1 MRAPG
6 RTRGGAGTAATRGRG
21 ASYAVAVRLLTW
33 TFVAYLAAV
42 GVVTLWPSPQST
54 AAPGWATV
62 TLDVL
67 HGIGVPMTLPV
78 LEASA
83 NVVMFLPFGVLGL
96 PLLRGLVARRGTR
109 APGVWRAVGLVTLA
123 GAVLSAAIELT
134 QNLLPGRVPTVQ
146 DVVLNTAGALLGAL
160 AVAAVV
166 GAVASWRPRSQ
177 GSTSPST

>member
-1 MRAPG
+1 
-6 RTRGGAGTAATRGRG
+6 
-21 ASYAVAVRLLTW
+21 VAVRLLTW

-54 AAPGWATV
+54 AAPGWATA
-62 TLDVL
+62 TLDAL
-67 HGIGVPMTLPV
+67 HGLGVPMTLPV

-96 PLLRGLVARRGTR
+96 PLLRAAVARRGR
-109 APGVWRAVGLVTLA
+109 REPGVGRAVAVVTLA
-123 GAVLSAAIELT
+123 AAALSTAIELT

-160 AVAAVV
+160 TVAVV
-166 GAVASWRPRSQ
+166 LALLGRRGPVRS
-177 GSTSPST
+177 TA